1 MVMIKIIF
9 RLMKLVS
16 PPNNPDSDNRSL
28 SWSWVDTGVGD
39 EGYSPHCKASLS
51 FTSGSNSFPL
61 LLKVWVGGGMGDA
74 HHPDPDAIVKCAW
87 FGNREPL
94 GFERI
99 LGVFFLTM
107 MHLRG
112 SF

>member
-1 MVMIKIIF
+1 MV
-9 RLMKLVS
+9 
-16 PPNNPDSDNRSL
+16 PP
-28 SWSWVDTGVGD
+28 W
-39 EGYSPHCKASLS
+39 
-51 FTSGSNSFPL
+51 
-61 LLKVWVGGGMGDA
+61 
-74 HHPDPDAIVKCAW
+74 HPDPDAIVKCAW

-99 LGVFFLTM
+99 LGVFFVTM

>member
-1 MVMIKIIF
+1 MNDKIVVDKDMLIKLIKEIDDHKTSF
-9 RLMKLVS
+9 S
-16 PPNNPDSDNRSL
+16 NTENRKTNVCSVCGEINE
-28 SWSWVDTGVGD
+28 SYPIYWS
-39 EGYSPHCKASLS
+39 
-51 FTSGSNSFPL
+51 
-61 LLKVWVGGGMGDA
+61 
-74 HHPDPDAIVKCAW
+74 HPDPDAIVKCAW

-99 LGVFFLTM
+99 LGVFFVTM